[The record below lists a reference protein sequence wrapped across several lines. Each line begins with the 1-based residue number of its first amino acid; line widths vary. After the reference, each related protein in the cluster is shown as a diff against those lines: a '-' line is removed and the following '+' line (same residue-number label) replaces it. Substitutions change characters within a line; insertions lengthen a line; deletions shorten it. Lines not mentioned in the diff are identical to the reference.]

1 MTAFVAPVSVWHAPV
16 RYAQARHAHV
26 AHGLRRVDMLNPG
39 HLNPRVVDTY
49 SLATKLYLLG
59 SVMTR
64 MTECRFQGNRTL
76 NRFPGTLQIQTR
88 SGCNS
93 HCLLCPQDTVSG
105 MFPEATMD
113 RGLFNRIA
121 REAAGD
127 PRLKA
132 LALVLQNEPLRD
144 PDLADKI
151 RYFQTLNTTN
161 AIVFIVTNGMLLVPD
176 KVRELLESG
185 LDMMHISVNGY
196 QRDDF
201 EALNRGKDFGVFT
214 ANLDFL
220 FRQDLSKLGLHLSF
234 IMNAKY
240 VNELRAAVQHYRA
253 MGLKVHIHGISNRGG
268 LVDDRL
274 MNEYRNTTSVESLR
288 NRLVK
293 PLVKRL
299 LPCCPY
305 PFFQCSVLAS
315 GKVLVCT
322 HDWSRRTIV
331 GDLNTQSIREVWNG
345 QTLTEIRQLFL
356 HGRMKDVPSCANCN
370 VFDDLGFV

>member
-1 MTAFVAPVSVWHAPV
+1 MTAAVPHALV
-16 RYAQARHAHV
+16 RHRP
-26 AHGLRRVDMLNPG
+26 RRVDMLNPG

-49 SLATKLYLLG
+49 SLTTKLYLLG
-59 SVMTR
+59 SVIKR
-64 MTECRFQGNRTL
+64 MAECRFQGTRTL
-76 NRFPGTLQIQTR
+76 NQFPGTIQIQTR

-93 HCLLCPQDTVSG
+93 HCLLCPQDTISK
-105 MFPEATMD
+105 MFPEETMD
-113 RGLFNRIA
+113 RGLFNCIA
-121 REAAGD
+121 REAASD

-151 RYFQTLNTTN
+151 RYFQALNKTN
-161 AIVFIVTNGMLLVPD
+161 VIVFVVTNGTLLVRER
-176 KVRELLESG
+176 VHELLDSG

-196 QRDDF
+196 EREDF
-201 EALNRGKDFGVFT
+201 EAINRGRNFGVFT
-214 ANLDFL
+214 ANLDYL
-220 FRQDLSKLGLHLSF
+220 LRQDLAKLGLHLSF

-240 VNELRAAVQHYRA
+240 VDQLRAAVQRYRA

-268 LVDDRL
+268 LVDEQL
-274 MNEYRNTTSVESLR
+274 MKQYSNTSSVESLR
-288 NRLVK
+288 NRLLK
-293 PLVKRL
+293 PIVKRL

-322 HDWSRRTIV
+322 HDWSRHTIV

-345 QTLTEIRQLFL
+345 KALTELRQLFL
-356 HGRMKDVPSCANCN
+356 KGRMKDVPACANCN